1 MCGFAGKLSLNSLE
15 RTSYLDKQ
23 FDKAYKRLRSRGPDD
38 KGIWV
43 DNNIYLL
50 HTRLKILDLSKAS
63 SQPMYKDNYVICFN
77 GEIYNFKKLKLELT
91 NKGHSFISNGDTEI
105 LISAWKEWGVSMLK
119 KLDGMFSFVIW
130 DIKNKSLFLARDR
143 FGKKPLVYC
152 IKDNSIFFASDVK
165 SLACLTEGGSVN
177 TEAIQSLFR
186 FRFIHEPM
194 TIYKN
199 FVKLSPGSFMKFNN
213 YGAKVED
220 WYYRNLKN
228 EGTQFDGTQQL
239 KYLVNKAV
247 NKRLVSDVPI
257 GIFLSGGIDSAI
269 IMDSVAQHGKKIPT
283 FTVGFKNQ
291 KKYYDESITASKIAK
306 YFGFKNKTIYLD
318 QKRVLTRIDQILDA
332 NDEPFADSSAI
343 AMHMISYSVKGDI
356 KVALTGDGGDELF
369 GGYSKYASYK
379 WKKLMFFLPKNL
391 KHILV
396 SYLSDNKE
404 NSFLNFMR
412 KFKRFLESYD
422 YDTEKMQIN
431 FLDQLNNKEYKD
443 LFGSEKKLLSNSL
456 FTGSQNFTELNKV
469 LFRDFRFSLL
479 GDMLVKLDRHS
490 MANSIELRSPFL
502 DKDLVN
508 LSFNIPSKKKIG
520 LLNGKLILRES
531 YKDSFPDW
539 YFKLPKKGFEVPLS
553 NWLKSDL
560 KHLVEESTKSSVL
573 ESLSIKNLN
582 IISNWKKEFY
592 NGNKDNSWK
601 LWVLVSYYH
610 WAKSSN
616 II

>member
-1 MCGFAGKLSLNSLE
+1 MCGFAGKFNLTSLE

-23 FDKAYKRLRSRGPDD
+23 FDKAYKRLKSRGPDD

-50 HTRLKILDLSKAS
+50 HTRLKILDLSKDS
-63 SQPMYKDNYVICFN
+63 SQPMRKDNYVICFN

-91 NKGHSFISNGDTEI
+91 EKGHSFVSSGDTEI

-119 KLDGMFSFVIW
+119 KLDGMFSFVLW
-130 DIKNKSLFLARDR
+130 DKKNKNLFLARDR

-165 SLACLTEGGSVN
+165 SLACLIEGTSVN
-177 TEAIQSLFR
+177 KEAIQSLFR
-186 FRFIHEPM
+186 FRFIYEPM

-199 FVKLSPGSFMKFNN
+199 FIKLSPGSFMKFNN

-220 WYYRNLKN
+220 WYYKTLKN
-228 EGTQFDGTQQL
+228 KQPQFESMKQL
-239 KYLVNKAV
+239 KNSVNKAV
-247 NKRLVSDVPI
+247 NKRLVSDVPL

-269 IMDSVAQHGKKIPT
+269 IMSSVAEQGKKIPT
-283 FTVGFKNQ
+283 FTVGFKYQ
-291 KKYYDESITASKIAK
+291 KKYYDESISAKKISK
-306 YFGFKNKTIYLD
+306 YFGFENKTIYLD
-318 QKRVLTRIDQILDA
+318 QKKVLGSIDQILDA

-343 AMHMISYSVKGDI
+343 AMHMISNSVKGDI

-369 GGYSKYASYK
+369 GGYSKYTSYK
-379 WKKLMFFLPKNL
+379 WKQLMLFLPNKL
-391 KHILV
+391 KYILI
-396 SYLSDNKE
+396 SCLSDNKE
-404 NSFLNFMR
+404 NFFLNFMR

-422 YDTEKMQIN
+422 NDTEKMQIN
-431 FLDQLNNKEYKD
+431 YLDQLNNTEYES
-443 LFGSEKKLLSNSL
+443 LFGAEKNLLPNSL
-456 FTGSQNFTELNKV
+456 FSGSKNFSELNKI

-508 LSFNIPSKKKIG
+508 LAFNIPSKKKIG
-520 LLNGKLILRES
+520 LLQGKLILKEC

-539 YFKLPKKGFEVPLS
+539 YFKMPKRGFEVPLS
-553 NWLKSDL
+553 NWLKRDL
-560 KHLVEESTKSSVL
+560 KHLVEESTKPNVL
-573 ESLSIKNLN
+573 ESLDIKNLN

-592 NGNKDNSWK
+592 NGKKDNSWK
-601 LWVLVSYYH
+601 LWVFISYYH
-610 WAKSSN
+610 WAKSNN
-616 II
+616 IF

>member
-1 MCGFAGKLSLNSLE
+1 MCGFAGKLNLNSLE
-15 RTSYLDKQ
+15 RTSYLDRK
-23 FDKAYKRLRSRGPDD
+23 FDNAYKRLRSRGPDD
-38 KGIWV
+38 KGIWI

-50 HTRLKILDLSKAS
+50 HTRLKILDLSKDS
-63 SQPMYKDNYVICFN
+63 SQPMHKDNYVICFN

-91 NKGHSFISNGDTEI
+91 NKGHSFFSNGDTEI

-130 DIKNKSLFLARDR
+130 DTKNKNLFLARDR

-165 SLACLTEGGSVN
+165 SLACLIEGNSLN
-177 TEAIQSLFR
+177 KEAIQSLFR

-199 FVKLSPGSFMKFNN
+199 FIKLSPGSFMKFNN

-220 WYYRNLKN
+220 WYYKSLKN
-228 EGTQFDGTQQL
+228 KKPQLDSMQQL
-239 KYLVNKAV
+239 KNLVNKAV
-247 NKRLVSDVPI
+247 NKRLVSDVPL

-269 IMDSVAQHGKKIPT
+269 IMSSIAEHEKKVPT

-291 KKYYDESITASKIAK
+291 KKYYDESTSAKKISK
-306 YFGFKNKTIYLD
+306 YFGFENKTIYLD
-318 QKRVLTRIDQILDA
+318 QKKVLSSIDQILDA

-343 AMHMISYSVKGDI
+343 AMHMISNSVKDDV

-369 GGYSKYASYK
+369 GGYNKYTSYK
-379 WKKLMFFLPKNL
+379 WKKLMLFLPNKLKYNL
-391 KHILV
+391 I

-404 NSFLNFMR
+404 NFFLNFMR

-422 YDTEKMQIN
+422 NDIEKMQIN
-431 FLDQLNNKEYKD
+431 YLDQLNHKEYEG
-443 LFGSEKKLLSNSL
+443 LFGEEKKSLPNSL
-456 FTGSQNFTELNKV
+456 FSGSKNFTELNKV

-502 DKDLVN
+502 DKDIVN
-508 LSFNIPSKKKIG
+508 LAFNIPSKKKIG
-520 LLNGKLILRES
+520 LLNGKLILKEC
-531 YKDSFPDW
+531 YKDSFPNW
-539 YFKLPKKGFEVPLS
+539 YFKMPKRGFEVPLS
-553 NWLKSDL
+553 NWLKRDL
-560 KHLVEESTKSSVL
+560 KYLVEESTKPKVL
-573 ESLSIKNLN
+573 ESLDIKNLN
-582 IISNWKKEFY
+582 IISNWKQEFY
-592 NGNKDNSWK
+592 NGKKDNSWK
-601 LWVLVSYYH
+601 LWVFISYYH
-610 WAKSSN
+610 WAKSNN
-616 II
+616 IF

>member
-1 MCGFAGKLSLNSLE
+1 MCGFAGKLNLNSLE
-15 RTSYLDKQ
+15 RTSYLDRK

-38 KGIWV
+38 KGIWI

-50 HTRLKILDLSKAS
+50 HTRLKILDLSKDS
-63 SQPMYKDNYVICFN
+63 SQPMHKDNYVICFN
-77 GEIYNFKKLKLELT
+77 GEIYNFKKLKLELI
-91 NKGHSFISNGDTEI
+91 NKGHSFFSNGDTEI

-130 DIKNKSLFLARDR
+130 DTKNKNLFLARDR

-165 SLACLTEGGSVN
+165 SLACLIEGTSLN
-177 TEAIQSLFR
+177 KEAIQSLFR

-199 FVKLSPGSFMKFNN
+199 FIKLSPGSFMKFNN

-220 WYYRNLKN
+220 WYYKSLKN
-228 EGTQFDGTQQL
+228 KQPQLDSMKQL
-239 KYLVNKAV
+239 KNLVNKAV
-247 NKRLVSDVPI
+247 NKRLVSDVPL

-269 IMDSVAQHGKKIPT
+269 IMSSIAEHEKKVPT

-291 KKYYDESITASKIAK
+291 KKYYDESTSAKKISK
-306 YFGFKNKTIYLD
+306 YFGFENKTIYLD
-318 QKRVLTRIDQILDA
+318 QKKVLSSIDQILDA

-343 AMHMISYSVKGDI
+343 AMHMISNSVKDDI

-369 GGYSKYASYK
+369 GGYNKYTSYK
-379 WKKLMFFLPKNL
+379 WKKLMLFLPNKL
-391 KHILV
+391 KYILI

-404 NSFLNFMR
+404 NFLLNFMR

-422 YDTEKMQIN
+422 DDIEKMQIN
-431 FLDQLNNKEYKD
+431 YLDQLNHKEYEG
-443 LFGSEKKLLSNSL
+443 LFAEEKKLLPNSI
-456 FTGSQNFTELNKV
+456 FSGSKNFTELNKV

-502 DKDLVN
+502 DKDIVN
-508 LSFNIPSKKKIG
+508 LAFNIPSKKKIG
-520 LLNGKLILRES
+520 LLNGKLILKEC

-539 YFKLPKKGFEVPLS
+539 YFKMPKRGFEVPLS
-553 NWLKSDL
+553 NWLKRDL
-560 KHLVEESTKSSVL
+560 KYLVEESTKPKVL
-573 ESLSIKNLN
+573 ESLDIKNLN
-582 IISNWKKEFY
+582 IISNWKQEFY
-592 NGNKDNSWK
+592 NGKKDNSWK
-601 LWVLVSYYH
+601 LWVFISYYH
-610 WAKSSN
+610 WAKSNN
-616 II
+616 IF

>member
-1 MCGFAGKLSLNSLE
+1 MCGFAGKLNLNSLE
-15 RTSYLDKQ
+15 RTSYLDRK

-38 KGIWV
+38 KGIWI

-50 HTRLKILDLSKAS
+50 HTRLKILDLSKDS
-63 SQPMYKDNYVICFN
+63 SQPMHKDNYVICFN
-77 GEIYNFKKLKLELT
+77 GEIYNFKKLKLELI
-91 NKGHSFISNGDTEI
+91 NKGHSFFSNGDTEI

-130 DIKNKSLFLARDR
+130 DTKNKNLFLARDR

-165 SLACLTEGGSVN
+165 SLACLIEGTSLN
-177 TEAIQSLFR
+177 KEAIQSLFR

-199 FVKLSPGSFMKFNN
+199 FIKLSPGSFMKFNN

-220 WYYRNLKN
+220 WYYKSLKN
-228 EGTQFDGTQQL
+228 KQPQLDSMKQL
-239 KYLVNKAV
+239 KNLVNKAV
-247 NKRLVSDVPI
+247 NKRLVSDVPL

-269 IMDSVAQHGKKIPT
+269 IMSSIAEHEKKVPT

-291 KKYYDESITASKIAK
+291 KKYYDESISAKKISK
-306 YFGFKNKTIYLD
+306 YFGFENKTIYLD
-318 QKRVLTRIDQILDA
+318 QKKVLSSIDQILDA

-343 AMHMISYSVKGDI
+343 AMHMISNSVKDDI

-369 GGYSKYASYK
+369 GGYNKYTSYK
-379 WKKLMFFLPKNL
+379 WKKLMLFLPNKL
-391 KHILV
+391 KYILI

-404 NSFLNFMR
+404 NFLLNFMR

-422 YDTEKMQIN
+422 DDIEKMQIN
-431 FLDQLNNKEYKD
+431 YLDQLNHKEYEG
-443 LFGSEKKLLSNSL
+443 LFGEEKKSLPNSL
-456 FTGSQNFTELNKV
+456 FSGSKNLTELNKV

-502 DKDLVN
+502 DKDIVN
-508 LSFNIPSKKKIG
+508 LAFNIPSKKKIG
-520 LLNGKLILRES
+520 LLNGKLILKEC

-539 YFKLPKKGFEVPLS
+539 YFKMPKRGFEVPLS
-553 NWLKSDL
+553 NWLKRDL
-560 KHLVEESTKSSVL
+560 KYLVEESTKPKVL
-573 ESLSIKNLN
+573 ESLDIKNLN
-582 IISNWKKEFY
+582 IISNWKQEFY
-592 NGNKDNSWK
+592 NGKKDNSWK
-601 LWVLVSYYH
+601 LWVFISYYH
-610 WAKSSN
+610 WAKSNN
-616 II
+616 IF

>member
-1 MCGFAGKLSLNSLE
+1 MCGFAGKLNLNSLE
-15 RTSYLDKQ
+15 RTSYLDRK
-23 FDKAYKRLRSRGPDD
+23 FDNAYKRLRSRGPDD
-38 KGIWV
+38 KGIWI

-50 HTRLKILDLSKAS
+50 HTRLKILDLSKDS
-63 SQPMYKDNYVICFN
+63 SQPMHKDNYVICFN

-91 NKGHSFISNGDTEI
+91 NKGHSFFSNGDTEI

-130 DIKNKSLFLARDR
+130 DTKNKNLFLARDR

-165 SLACLTEGGSVN
+165 SLACLIEGNSLN
-177 TEAIQSLFR
+177 KEAIQSLFR

-199 FVKLSPGSFMKFNN
+199 FIKLSPGSFMKFNN

-220 WYYRNLKN
+220 WYYKSLKN
-228 EGTQFDGTQQL
+228 KKPQLDSMQQL
-239 KYLVNKAV
+239 KNLVNKAV
-247 NKRLVSDVPI
+247 NKRLVSDVPL

-269 IMDSVAQHGKKIPT
+269 IMSSIAEHEKKVPT

-291 KKYYDESITASKIAK
+291 KKYYDESTSAKKISK
-306 YFGFKNKTIYLD
+306 YFGFENKTIYLD
-318 QKRVLTRIDQILDA
+318 QKKVLSSIDQILDA

-343 AMHMISYSVKGDI
+343 AMHMISNSVKDDI

-369 GGYSKYASYK
+369 GGYNKYTSYK
-379 WKKLMFFLPKNL
+379 WKKLMLFLPNKL
-391 KHILV
+391 KYILI

-404 NSFLNFMR
+404 NFFLNFMR

-422 YDTEKMQIN
+422 DDIEKMQIN
-431 FLDQLNNKEYKD
+431 YLDQLNHKEYEG
-443 LFGSEKKLLSNSL
+443 LFGEEKKSLPNSL
-456 FTGSQNFTELNKV
+456 FSGSKNLTELNKV

-502 DKDLVN
+502 DKDIVN
-508 LSFNIPSKKKIG
+508 LAFNIPSKKKIG
-520 LLNGKLILRES
+520 FLNGKLILKEC
-531 YKDSFPDW
+531 YKDSFPNW
-539 YFKLPKKGFEVPLS
+539 YFKMPKRGFEVPLS
-553 NWLKSDL
+553 NWLKKDL
-560 KHLVEESTKSSVL
+560 KYLVEESTKPKVL
-573 ESLSIKNLN
+573 ESLDIKNLN
-582 IISNWKKEFY
+582 IISNWKQEFY
-592 NGNKDNSWK
+592 NGKKDNSWK
-601 LWVLVSYYH
+601 LWVFISYYH
-610 WAKSSN
+610 WAKSNN
-616 II
+616 IF